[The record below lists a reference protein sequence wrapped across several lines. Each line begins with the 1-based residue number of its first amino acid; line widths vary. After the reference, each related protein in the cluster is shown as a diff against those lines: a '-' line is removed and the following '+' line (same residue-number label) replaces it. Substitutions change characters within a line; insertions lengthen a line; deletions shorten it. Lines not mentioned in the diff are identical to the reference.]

1 MPSLESQSQ
10 LFDAQKKFH
19 SSVIKFLRSL
29 HLQNIPTTIPIRDKN
44 LRAYIRAMVSCKA
57 LKDDGVFLREVLGLV
72 EFIMKEPR
80 VVGMGGEDARK
91 HVRYRALVEQGEGGT
106 IREMGRALEWLEEC
120 EGVVGV

>member
-1 MPSLESQSQ
+1 
-10 LFDAQKKFH
+10 
-19 SSVIKFLRSL
+19 
-29 HLQNIPTTIPIRDKN
+29 
-44 LRAYIRAMVSCKA
+44 MVSCKA

-120 EGVVGV
+120 EGVVGSEMGLCGFDVDIGSPFLPRLDL